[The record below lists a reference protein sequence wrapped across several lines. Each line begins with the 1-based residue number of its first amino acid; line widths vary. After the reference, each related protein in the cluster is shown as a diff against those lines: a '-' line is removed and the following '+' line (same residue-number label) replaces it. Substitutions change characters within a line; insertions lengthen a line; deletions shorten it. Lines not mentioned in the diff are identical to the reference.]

1 MKVCKAIIDDLNE
14 IIDIYHIAVNHMFM
28 ENNTNQWSKDN
39 TKFVR
44 LVKKHIDNNE
54 FFVVKNDDEIVGFF
68 AMIEGIDVTY
78 NNIDGKWLNNDPYIT
93 IHKIAS
99 KYYQKG
105 IASFML
111 NYVIDYAKLNNIYKI
126 GRAHV

>member
-54 FFVVKNDDEIVGFF
+54 FFVVKNVKLSEYFWQKRTKSVALSFIFLTFF
-68 AMIEGIDVTY
+68 
-78 NNIDGKWLNNDPYIT
+78 NNKDIMKEKRIRRNFLCGTEKR
-93 IHKIAS
+93 K
-99 KYYQKG
+99 
-105 IASFML
+105 
-111 NYVIDYAKLNNIYKI
+111 
-126 GRAHV
+126 R